1 MATNGE
7 KMIELV
13 RARSFWGVPEGAAGL
28 CTVQDEEGRERLRLG
43 FDAHRDAI
51 AVIGYEAAPETG
63 ADVCAALAALCGLAL
78 DQPVL
83 TAYNDLDETALAAA
97 LSDDGTVDEVNRPA
111 VALAVAMLREAI
123 RVYARAYAE
132 KKARG
137 EEWHGNR

>member
-13 RARSFWGVPEGAAGL
+13 RARSFWGVPEEAAGL

-63 ADVCAALAALCGLAL
+63 ADVCAALAALCSLAVNS
-78 DQPVL
+78 PVM
-83 TAYNDLDETALAAA
+83 TAYNLKAEDLAAE
-97 LSDDGTVDEVNRPA
+97 LSDDGQVDEANRT
-111 VALAVAMLREAI
+111 ALNIAIAMFKEAARMYA
-123 RVYARAYAE
+123 RVYTQ
-132 KKARG
+132 KKAQG
-137 EEWHGNR
+137 EEWHGNA

>member
-13 RARSFWGVPEGAAGL
+13 RARSFWGVPEEAAGL
-28 CTVQDEEGRERLRLG
+28 CTVQDEEGLERLRLG

-63 ADVCAALAALCGLAL
+63 ADVCAALAA
-78 DQPVL
+78 PVM
-83 TAYNDLDETALAAA
+83 TAYNDLDEAVLAAA